1 MANSAETAKGAADR
15 VTAAGSQAFK
25 ETVDKSLAA
34 ISDLNSQSKLNAEAV
49 VASVQAA
56 TRGAETLGAQM
67 VAYAKKSAEDNTTA
81 LRSLSSAKSLQEAV
95 ELQTTFAKSALE
107 AYMSEVS
114 RWTETVSASMRESMR
129 PINERASAT
138 VQQFQAARH

>member
-1 MANSAETAKGAADR
+1 
-15 VTAAGSQAFK
+15 
-25 ETVDKSLAA
+25 
-34 ISDLNSQSKLNAEAV
+34 
-49 VASVQAA
+49 
-56 TRGAETLGAQM
+56 